1 MIDGK
6 KILAVIPARGGS
18 KGIKNKN
25 IIKLQG
31 KHLIGYTIDVCA
43 ESSYIDEYIVSTDS
57 ENIKEVS
64 ELYGAKV
71 PFLRPEN
78 LADDRAKSIDVV
90 LHAVGEM
97 EKRVGKYEIV
107 ILLQPT
113 SPLRTAE
120 DLDKAILDFLKS
132 GAESLVS
139 VCESEKSPI
148 IMREIKEGRLTEIVN
163 FRGNNTRRQE
173 LPTYYVFNGAIYIN
187 AVNMIKEK
195 RCFVDEDTIPF
206 IMDKSH
212 SVDIDDEKDL
222 IIAGYYLNR
231 RKENQNEKR

>member
-1 MIDGK
+1 MINGK

-31 KHLIGYTIDVCA
+31 RHLVGYTIDVCA

-57 ENIKEVS
+57 EKIKDVS

-71 PFLRPEN
+71 PFFRPEH
-78 LADDRAKSIDVV
+78 LADDRAKSIDVI
-90 LHAVGEM
+90 LHALDEM
-97 EKRVGKYEIV
+97 EKIGGKYDIV

-113 SPLRTAE
+113 SPLRTSYE
-120 DLDKAILDFLKS
+120 LDKAIVDFVKS
-132 GAESLVS
+132 SGESLVS

-148 IMREIKEGRLTEIVN
+148 LMREINDGKLTEIVN
-163 FRGNNTRRQE
+163 FHGNNTRRQE
-173 LPTYYVFNGAIYIN
+173 LPTYYMLNGAIYIN
-187 AVNMIKEK
+187 TVNMLKEK

-222 IIAGYYLNR
+222 IIAEYYLKKRIAN
-231 RKENQNEKR
+231 KE